1 MNQFLFFIDRLS
13 AWTGKAFSWCIL
25 ILAFATTYEVFVR
38 YVLRSPTS
46 WAFDISYI
54 MYGTLFMMGGA
65 YALSRNAHVRGDF
78 VYRLWPPRVQAAI
91 EFVLYF
97 IFFFPGILAMIY
109 AGIDYAAESWSFLPY
124 GPDGPFGEISINSP
138 AGVPVFPLK
147 TILPLAAFLL
157 FLQGIAETIR
167 CVQCMKTGKWPTR
180 LHDVEELEKELIEK
194 KRREEA
200 EMAAAQSAQ
209 DDSGKEGAR

>member
-13 AWTGKAFSWCIL
+13 AWVGKAFAWCIL

-38 YVLRSPTS
+38 YVLRAPTS

-54 MYGTLFMMGGA
+54 MYGTLFMMAGA
-65 YALSRNAHVRGDF
+65 YTLSRNAHVRGDF
-78 VYRLWPPRVQAAI
+78 VYRLWPPRVQATV

-97 IFFFPGILAMIY
+97 VFFFPGMLALIY
-109 AGIDYAAESWSFLPY
+109 AGIDYAVESWGFRPY
-124 GPDGPFGEISINSP
+124 GPTGPLGEISINSP

-147 TILPLAAFLL
+147 TILPIAAFLL
-157 FLQGIAETIR
+157 LLQGIAETIR
-167 CVQCMKTGKWPTR
+167 CVQCLRTGKWPTR

-194 KRREEA
+194 QRRKEA
-200 EMAAAQSAQ
+200 QMAALQGGE
-209 DDSGKEGAR
+209 GKEGAK

>member
-13 AWTGKAFSWCIL
+13 AWVGKAFSWCIL

-38 YVLRSPTS
+38 YVLRAPTS

-78 VYRLWPPRVQAAI
+78 VYRLWPPRVQAGI
-91 EFVLYF
+91 EIVLYF
-97 IFFFPGILAMIY
+97 VFFFPGVLALIY
-109 AGIDYAAESWSFLPY
+109 AGYVYAAESWSYLPY
-124 GPDGPFGEISINSP
+124 GPAGPFGEISINSP

-147 TILPLAAFLL
+147 TILPLAAFFLL
-157 FLQGIAETIR
+157 LQGIAETIR
-167 CVQCMKTGKWPTR
+167 CIQCLQQGSWPNR

-200 EMAAAQSAQ
+200 EMAARESG
-209 DDSGKEGAR
+209 DGKEGAQ